1 VNQTIQTTVVQIE
14 NEQGEH
20 PAVMLRCSEG
30 EAIPPKATVSAKA
43 ILCEQEVLIV
53 GTDRLKIRGKGKPS
67 VCLGDLVEIR
77 VIAETS

>member
-1 VNQTIQTTVVQIE
+1 MKQTIQTTVVQIE
-14 NEQGEH
+14 NEQGEL

-30 EAIPPKATVSAKA
+30 EAIHPEATVSAKA
-43 ILCEQEVLIV
+43 ILCEQEILIV

-67 VCLGDLVEIR
+67 VGLGDMVEIR

>member
-1 VNQTIQTTVVQIE
+1 MKQTIRTTVVQIE

-20 PAVMLRCSEG
+20 PAVMLKCSG

-53 GTDRLKIRGKGKPS
+53 GADRLKIRGKGKPS
-67 VCLGDLVEIR
+67 VNPALSFPGPSDNR
-77 VIAETS
+77 